1 MPVVRRIPDN
11 KRRSRTGCIPC
22 RRRRRKCDEQRPQCG
37 SCIGRNV
44 TCEFK
49 EWTFVPGV
57 RSSLRKDGSVQGD
70 NGDDADSSLPIQD
83 SLLSFVESSPAPA
96 EPVFESP
103 IASTARI
110 ERFESIHNT
119 TTDVPQP
126 IPSNNNHR
134 QHDGNQIPTPSRW
147 NETVLS
153 EQNSSE
159 RQTAMLRFR
168 YQIVPWLDSNA
179 PRSTFGPKIMTLATE
194 KSTIMD
200 IIIWVAMRRSR
211 KSSNSASH
219 ESDSHLVQQF
229 QDRLSLEDAFIADV
243 GRSLLALGNFFY
255 TGPSDW
261 ANLYSDCVDVRERC
275 QFFESQEEPL
285 KTLDRFHFKTEL
297 AASII
302 TTKSLSLQ
310 SLPLMNDTFLTSALT
325 PPSIYDDCL
334 THLAACCHLIHDEI
348 IPLFNGIVPA
358 QSPTHE
364 SYSLV
369 WSTWS
374 KLWARCVQWFRDRPP
389 DMIPLLESPE
399 VDHATSTNTP
409 FIADVYS
416 SAIAVQAN
424 LAIHFSALLLLSYK
438 PRLVKLSSIPH
449 RLASRSWHAQ
459 KLAKLALWNN
469 FSDQWDPVVVATVVR
484 IARDMTYPSQ
494 QEALLSCFQR
504 IGDATKIPLQSEIAD
519 LQQFWSSSRHSS
531 APTNTHP

>member
-1 MPVVRRIPDN
+1 MFQSTTSFCVDQIVSLNFQGIKFGFCPSPPPSRLLFSHRSIFFSSKPRVYLNEMPVAVSPVEDVEEN
-11 KRRSRTGCIPC
+11 VS
-22 RRRRRKCDEQRPQCG
+22 DEQRPQCG

-57 RSSLRKDGSVQGD
+57 RSSLRKDGGVQQD
-70 NGDDADSSLPIQD
+70 NGDDADSSLPIQGN
-83 SLLSFVESSPAPA
+83 LLSFAESSPAAP

-103 IASTARI
+103 IASTARV
-110 ERFESIHNT
+110 ERLEYIHNT

-126 IPSNNNHR
+126 IPSTNNHH

-179 PRSTFGPKIMTLATE
+179 PRSTFGPKIMKLAAE

-200 IIIWVAMRRSR
+200 IIIWVAMRRR
-211 KSSNSASH
+211 WRSSSSTSH
-219 ESDSHLVQQF
+219 ESDTHVIQQF
-229 QDRLSLEDAFIADV
+229 QHRLSLEDAFIANI
-243 GRSLLALGNFFY
+243 GRSLLSLGNFFY
-255 TGPSDW
+255 TGPSEW
-261 ANLYSDCVDVRERC
+261 ANLHSDCVDVRERC

-302 TTKSLSLQ
+302 TTKSPSLQ
-310 SLPLMNDTFLTSALT
+310 SLPLINDTFLISALT
-325 PPSIYDDCL
+325 PPSIYDD
-334 THLAACCHLIHDEI
+334 
-348 IPLFNGIVPA
+348 
-358 QSPTHE
+358 S
-364 SYSLV
+364 
-369 WSTWS
+369 
-374 KLWARCVQWFRDRPP
+374 
-389 DMIPLLESPE
+389 
-399 VDHATSTNTP
+399 
-409 FIADVYS
+409 
-416 SAIAVQAN
+416 
-424 LAIHFSALLLLSYK
+424 
-438 PRLVKLSSIPH
+438 
-449 RLASRSWHAQ
+449 SRSWHAQ

-504 IGDATKIPLQSEIAD
+504 IGDATKIPLQNEIAD
-519 LQQFWSSSRHSS
+519 LQQFWSSSRHTS
-531 APTNTHP
+531 APTNAHS